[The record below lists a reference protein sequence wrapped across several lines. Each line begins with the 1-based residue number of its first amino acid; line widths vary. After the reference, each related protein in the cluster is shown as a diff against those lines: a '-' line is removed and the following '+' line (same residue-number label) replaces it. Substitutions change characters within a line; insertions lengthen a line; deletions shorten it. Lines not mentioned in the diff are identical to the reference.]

1 MGAYLVP
8 IGASIHRLYTHDDNL
23 FLLSFS
29 CLLLDFKF
37 LMFFR
42 AFKSFGV
49 YFVIILGVAKKI
61 ASFIFVL
68 FIILV
73 SFAHAL
79 LILLRPRSKFDF
91 DNPISQ
97 NDADENNPWSLA
109 DKYYLNENTTT
120 PFVIQQPDKNT
131 NMFTDAS
138 TAIFAMY
145 LYLIGIICFL
155 FES

>member
-79 LILLRPRSKFDF
+79 FVLLRPKQDYSWNEPMNID
-91 DNPISQ
+91 DP
-97 NDADENNPWSLA
+97 NNPWNLTNNY
-109 DKYYLNENTTT
+109 KQMLENGSIVSNLS
-120 PFVIQQPDKNT
+120 FVQVPDKNT
-131 NMFTDAS
+131 NMFAGYD
-138 TAIFAMY
+138 TALFAMY
-145 LYLIGIICFL
+145 LYLTGIF
-155 FES
+155 